1 MIYERGIDS
10 IPSESVCYP
19 AKISHGHME
28 SLIKMGCK
36 FIFYPCIPYEKIEDA
51 GAGNHYNCPVVAYY
65 GEVLQANIEELKKLS
80 LEFPAYINGERSDKR
95 ELEMRIDK
103 IRRHLI
109 KEHGYMAKG
118 IQQSIGAAIG
128 IVGGALLGLLLG
140 FAIGKIKVCML
151 VCLAVGLTTGMIIG
165 KIYENKKIKEGKIF

>member
-1 MIYERGIDS
+1 MDIS
-10 IPSESVCYP
+10 SEIHDNIEANRSKVYKRDIMFYNVVDLEKLAP
-19 AKISHGHME
+19 LTQKE
-28 SLIKMGCK
+28 SC
-36 FIFYPCIPYEKIEDA
+36 
-51 GAGNHYNCPVVAYY
+51 NCSQCA
-65 GEVLQANIEELKKLS
+65 QNIEELKKLS